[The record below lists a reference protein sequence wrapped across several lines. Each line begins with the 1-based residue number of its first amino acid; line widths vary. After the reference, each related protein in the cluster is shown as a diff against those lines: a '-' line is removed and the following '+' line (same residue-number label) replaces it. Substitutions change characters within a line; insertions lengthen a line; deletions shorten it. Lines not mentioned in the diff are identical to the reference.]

1 MQKRVF
7 GFPQFAWGVLVYN
20 LAVIMWGAYVR
31 ATGSGAGC
39 GNHWPLCD
47 GQVGPRAK
55 SVEMLIEFSHR
66 ASSGVALVLAIVLAV
81 WAIRAYPRGHGV
93 RISVL
98 AAVAFTI
105 SEALIGAGFVVFKL
119 VTHN

>member
-1 MQKRVF
+1 MQKRQF
-7 GFPQFAWGVLVYN
+7 GFPQFAWCVLTYN
-20 LAVIMWGAYVR
+20 LVVIVWGAYVR

-47 GQVGPRAK
+47 GQVVPRAK

-66 ASSGVALVLAIVLAV
+66 ASSGVALALSIVLVV

-93 RISVL
+93 RISAL

-105 SEALIGAGFVVFKL
+105 SEALIGAGLVLFKL
-119 VTHN
+119 